1 VFEYNLS
8 ENGSKCYTLYGQ
20 RHKLTPFRTHV
31 YADLQPYVCFYNDCP
46 QKETTF
52 TDRSTF
58 SHHLDLDHRLGP
70 EWQSLS
76 CPLCLQCLGPG
87 RSAISGHIAKHM
99 EEISLDAL
107 PRPGDS
113 DISSVIDSEVDSEI
127 VSEPASKRN
136 PNFIP
141 EVNTD
146 VHSGVKPE
154 DSPGQHS
161 ETDSLRSSVLPA
173 GNDMGI
179 SSPRKEDSKIRE
191 VPHDFLA
198 QLSKDD
204 HLELTNTPSALCT
217 HLYKYIP
224 TGH

>member
-1 VFEYNLS
+1 
-8 ENGSKCYTLYGQ
+8 
-20 RHKLTPFRTHV
+20 
-31 YADLQPYVCFYNDCP
+31 
-46 QKETTF
+46 
-52 TDRSTF
+52 
-58 SHHLDLDHRLGP
+58 
-70 EWQSLS
+70 
-76 CPLCLQCLGPG
+76 
-87 RSAISGHIAKHM
+87 M

-179 SSPRKEDSKIRE
+179 SSLRE
-191 VPHDFLA
+191 VLHDILA